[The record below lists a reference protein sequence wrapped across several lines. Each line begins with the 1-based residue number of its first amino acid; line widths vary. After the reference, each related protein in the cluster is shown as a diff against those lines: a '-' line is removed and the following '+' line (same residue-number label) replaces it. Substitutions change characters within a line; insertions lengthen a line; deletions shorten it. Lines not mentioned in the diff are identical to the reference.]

1 MLSHPEIIY
10 SLPQK
15 FSCMFGEE
23 EFKQALRAY
32 EVETSAQGRD
42 EFTSLRKDNRFFA
55 DIASREAVEE
65 QIKLFIRIISGMDR
79 DSYAARYVVQTFILD
94 FCRYLD
100 KDFLFNLTDHATFSE
115 MKEAIREFTGEVYET
130 HKRFTQNISL
140 HSLEHLLE
148 DYGTLLKFADR
159 GIKKR
164 RRTQKQK
171 KRETKPEV
179 YKEEEENLFSGLWG
193 EEGKLW

>member
-1 MLSHPEIIY
+1 
-10 SLPQK
+10 
-15 FSCMFGEE
+15 MFGEE
-23 EFKQALRAY
+23 EFRQALRAY
-32 EVETSAQGRD
+32 EAETSKQGGD
-42 EFTSLRKDNRFFA
+42 EFTSMRRGNKFFA
-55 DIASREAVEE
+55 DITSREAVEE
-65 QIKLFIRIISGMDR
+65 QIRLFIGIISGMDR
-79 DSYAARYVVQTFILD
+79 DSYAARYVVQTFLLD

-115 MKEAIREFTGEVYET
+115 MKEALRDFTGEIYEANK
-130 HKRFTQNISL
+130 HFTQNISL

-164 RRTQKQK
+164 RRTVKRK
-171 KRETKPEV
+171 KKKKPEV
-179 YKEEEENLFSGLWG
+179 KEEESGPFTGLWG